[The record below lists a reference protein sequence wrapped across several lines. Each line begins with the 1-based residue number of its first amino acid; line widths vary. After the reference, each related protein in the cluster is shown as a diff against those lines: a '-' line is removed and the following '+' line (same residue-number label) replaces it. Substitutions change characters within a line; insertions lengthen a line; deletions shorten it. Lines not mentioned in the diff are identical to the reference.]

1 MRSHVIN
8 LRAFRAFVGLRIWGN
23 RRNKATQRYKTS
35 TFCFWRTQAL
45 MVVKGSCFW
54 NTEKSEC
61 DEQVENCDE
70 KVYIH
75 MLQTMYTALDRT
87 PKHSDC

>member
-1 MRSHVIN
+1 
-8 LRAFRAFVGLRIWGN
+8 
-23 RRNKATQRYKTS
+23 
-35 TFCFWRTQAL
+35 